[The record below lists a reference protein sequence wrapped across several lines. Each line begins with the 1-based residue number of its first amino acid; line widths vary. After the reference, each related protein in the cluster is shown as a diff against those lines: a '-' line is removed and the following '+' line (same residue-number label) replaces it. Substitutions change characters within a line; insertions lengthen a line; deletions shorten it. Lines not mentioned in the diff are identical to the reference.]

1 MSEEDQRSLL
11 PHMIFLRIA
20 CAAGRAR
27 EESGRIGFQDMRA
40 AAKEVRKRA
49 SFYCTSH
56 ASVSEEKQTRE
67 KRMESM
73 GKREGTA
80 QQYNGITEGVIWQQ
94 LLIFFFPIL
103 FGTFF
108 QQLYNTADAMIVGK
122 FVGKEALSAVGGT
135 TGTLINLLVGFF
147 VGVSSGAAVVVSQY
161 YGARQED
168 YVRKAVHTA
177 FCMAL
182 AGGVLF
188 LVVGETMAP
197 IALRA
202 MGVPDEIMDYS
213 VTYLRIYFAGI
224 IVNLLYNMGAAILR
238 AVGDS
243 RRPLFFLIAA
253 CLTNIVLDL
262 AFVVG
267 LKMEVAGA
275 ALATILSQL
284 ISAVLVMATLIR
296 SKECYRFNIKE
307 LKVDR
312 MMLVKVVK
320 IGLPA
325 GLQSTMYSIS
335 NILIQANINSFGTD
349 TIAAWAVYG
358 KIDGLF
364 WMTMDAMGISVTT
377 FAGQNFGARKIDRL
391 KRGTYVGIGMST
403 VITLVLG
410 AVIWVLGGP
419 LSSLFTSDP
428 AVMELS
434 GNIMHFL
441 IPFWVTYICVNV
453 YPCTLRGIGDAFVPM
468 LLICFGTC
476 VLRVA
481 WVFIVTPF
489 NPTLITTLVSYPLSW
504 TVTSIAFIIYYYRF
518 SPIRKLK

>member
-1 MSEEDQRSLL
+1 
-11 PHMIFLRIA
+11 
-20 CAAGRAR
+20 
-27 EESGRIGFQDMRA
+27 
-40 AAKEVRKRA
+40 
-49 SFYCTSH
+49 
-56 ASVSEEKQTRE
+56 
-67 KRMESM
+67 
-73 GKREGTA
+73 
-80 QQYNGITEGVIWQQ
+80 
-94 LLIFFFPIL
+94 
-103 FGTFF
+103 
-108 QQLYNTADAMIVGK
+108 
-122 FVGKEALSAVGGT
+122 
-135 TGTLINLLVGFF
+135 
-147 VGVSSGAAVVVSQY
+147 
-161 YGARQED
+161 
-168 YVRKAVHTA
+168 
-177 FCMAL
+177 
-182 AGGVLF
+182 
-188 LVVGETMAP
+188 
-197 IALRA
+197 
-202 MGVPDEIMDYS
+202 
-213 VTYLRIYFAGI
+213 
-224 IVNLLYNMGAAILR
+224 
-238 AVGDS
+238 
-243 RRPLFFLIAA
+243 
-253 CLTNIVLDL
+253 
-262 AFVVG
+262 
-267 LKMEVAGA
+267 MEVAGA

-481 WVFIVTPF
+481 WVFIA
-489 NPTLITTLVSYPLSW
+489 VSYTHLTLP
-504 TVTSIAFIIYYYRF
+504 TIA
-518 SPIRKLK
+518 

>member
-1 MSEEDQRSLL
+1 M
-11 PHMIFLRIA
+11 
-20 CAAGRAR
+20 GRN
-27 EESGRIGFQDMRA
+27 
-40 AAKEVRKRA
+40 KE
-49 SFYCTSH
+49 
-56 ASVSEEKQTRE
+56 
-67 KRMESM
+67 
-73 GKREGTA
+73 TA
-80 QQYNGITEGVIWQQ
+80 EQYNGITEGVIWQQ

-147 VGVSSGAAVVVSQY
+147 VGMSSGAAVVVSQY
-161 YGARQED
+161 YGAQQES
-168 YVRKAVHTA
+168 YVKKAVHTA

-182 AGGVLF
+182 AGGVIF

-197 IALRA
+197 VALRA
-202 MGVPDEIMDYS
+202 MGVPEEIMDYS
-213 VTYLRIYFAGI
+213 VTYLRIYFLGI
-224 IVNLLYNMGAAILR
+224 IANLLYNMGAAILR

-243 RRPLFFLIAA
+243 RRPLYFLIAA

-262 AFVVG
+262 LFVVG
-267 LKMEVAGA
+267 FRMEVAGA

-284 ISAVLVMATLIR
+284 LAASLVMIKLIR
-296 SKECYRFNIKE
+296 SRECYRFCIKE
-307 LKVDR
+307 LRVDR
-312 MMLVKVVK
+312 TMLRKVIK

-325 GLQSTMYSIS
+325 GLQSMMYSIS
-335 NILIQANINSFGTD
+335 NILIQANINSFGTN

-377 FAGQNFGARKIDRL
+377 FAGQNYGARKIDRL
-391 KRGTYVGIGMST
+391 KKGTYVGIAMST

-410 AVIWVLGGP
+410 GGIWLLGAP
-419 LSSLFTSDP
+419 LCSLFTSD
-428 AVMELS
+428 ANVMEESLK
-434 GNIMHFL
+434 IMHFL

-453 YPCTLRGIGDAFVPM
+453 YPCTLRGVGDALMSM

-476 VLRVA
+476 VLRVL
-481 WVFIVTPF
+481 WVFLVTPF
-489 NPTLITTLVSYPLSW
+489 HPTLLMTLVSYPLSW
-504 TVTSIAFIIYYYRF
+504 SITSVAFIIYYYRF
-518 SPIRKLK
+518 SAVKKLR